1 MTVTM
6 GMKMRM
12 TPGRMQLSS
21 YNRNPLGEE
30 DSDVQEVRLLLN
42 EGKVRQKANMSHI
55 MQKPLREVVDTET
68 NMIRCRILLTT
79 IPLA

>member
-1 MTVTM
+1 M

-55 MQKPLREVVDTET
+55 MQKP
-68 NMIRCRILLTT
+68 CRHGNKYDKMPNT
-79 IPLA
+79 INNNSSCLNEKLARN